1 METKRLTAIDWLF
14 EKITQNGEIRW
25 RGTQYRELFKQ
36 AKAMEEDQ
44 IIASWENGFWE
55 GFEDKFSE
63 NCGLQYYNKTYGT
76 PVDKK

>member
-1 METKRLTAIDWLF
+1 METKQTAVDWLY
-14 EKITQNGEIRW
+14 EKITQNGDIRW

-36 AKAMEEDQ
+36 SKAMEEDQ